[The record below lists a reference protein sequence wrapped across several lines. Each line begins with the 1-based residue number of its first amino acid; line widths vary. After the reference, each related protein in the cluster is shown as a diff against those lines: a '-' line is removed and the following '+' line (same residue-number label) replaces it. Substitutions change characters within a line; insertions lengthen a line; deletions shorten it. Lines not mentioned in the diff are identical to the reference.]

1 MVRHHFEAAERGC
14 VVWDRAS
21 LRSGLS
27 VLNSS
32 MSRRAQQHARDRSA
46 RRPAACA
53 LRQHCPLELL
63 PFHVGTTSP
72 LGPELAVMRHPRLG
86 RLKAA
91 PALLAQHEASLGRC
105 SGRVEPKPGYV
116 VLHLVPGSAALP
128 APAVSQAALP
138 RWRKWRAD
146 RGDDRCQEPSALHPR
161 RSILTRTSFYVARS
175 PKAPASATFC
185 CLCAPSAAG
194 PVEHAPDGRGR
205 IPGAIPARQE
215 GRAALLDDLRAA
227 RLRIVGGAPPRRR
240 ARGTSR
246 PGLIVVSCH

>member
-63 PFHVGTTSP
+63 PFHVGTASP

-215 GRAALLDDLRAA
+215 GRAAS
-227 RLRIVGGAPPRRR
+227 
-240 ARGTSR
+240 T
-246 PGLIVVSCH
+246 